1 MEEEKLKEKSLKLSI
16 KEGSATALM
25 SGAGESYIIP
35 YALAL
40 NASNFQIGFM
50 TSFVGLFS
58 ALSQIFGSK
67 LVYKH
72 KRKKIIIPAV
82 FFQATSW
89 ILIVLLTLLTIKGYV
104 SVYAPLILVVLYSLY
119 GISGGV
125 GGPAWFSL
133 MGDLVH
139 EKKRG
144 NYFSKRNKIVG
155 FITMIV
161 TLTSAIFLDYTKE
174 LGFVL
179 FGFIILFLIAAI
191 GRYISAFLLSRHYE
205 PNSKIEK
212 ESYFGFVQFI
222 KNAPKNNFGKFVIY
236 VGLINLA
243 TNFAGP
249 FFAVY
254 MLKDLHYS
262 YLWFILVNLSGTLF
276 TIIAMPFWGKI
287 GDTYGNRRLLQ
298 IGGVIITFSPIL
310 WIVSGNPIYLIFS
323 GQLLSGI
330 GWAAFNLGASNFIY
344 DAVTPQR
351 RAICVA
357 YFTLI
362 NGLGIFIGASLGGI
376 FAQFVQ
382 IGSINTLLIIFLLS
396 GLMRGIISL
405 IFLPKIKEVRKDHQS
420 IPDINLLSF
429 ASFLT
434 PRPFFSIFRGIRN
447 TIIFASLKKENKTI

>member
-1 MEEEKLKEKSLKLSI
+1 MKGKKEKTLKLSI
-16 KEGSATALM
+16 KEGCATSVM

-35 YALAL
+35 YALAI
-40 NASNFQIGFM
+40 NASNFQIGFL

-58 ALSQIFGSK
+58 SLSQIFGSK
-67 LVYKH
+67 LVYKY
-72 KRKKIIIPAV
+72 KRKKIIVPAV

-89 ILIVLLTLLTIKGYV
+89 ILMAILTLLAIKGIITI
-104 SVYAPLILVVLYSLY
+104 YAPLILVILYSLY
-119 GISGGV
+119 GISGGFT
-125 GGPAWFSL
+125 GPAWFSL
-133 MGDLVH
+133 MGDLVD
-139 EKKRG
+139 EKNRG
-144 NYFSKRNKIVG
+144 NYFSKRNKIAG
-155 FITMIV
+155 FVAMVV
-161 TLTSAIFLDYTKE
+161 TLVAAIFLDYLEE
-174 LGFVL
+174 LGMVL
-179 FGFIILFLIAAI
+179 IGFTILFVIAAI

-205 PNSKIEK
+205 PDNKVEK
-212 ESYFGFVQFI
+212 ESYFNFFQFI

-262 YLWFILVNLSGTLF
+262 YLWFILVNLSGALF
-276 TIIAMPFWGKI
+276 TIITMPYWGKI
-287 GDTYGNRRLLQ
+287 GDTYGNRKLLQ

-310 WIVSGNPIYLIFS
+310 WIFSGNPIYLIFT

-351 RAICVA
+351 RAICVS

-362 NGLGIFIGASLGGI
+362 NGLGIFIGASLGGL

-382 IGSINTLLIIFLLS
+382 IGSINTFLIIFLLS
-396 GLMRGIISL
+396 GLARGLISI
-405 IFLPKIKEVRKDHQS
+405 IFLPQIKEVRKDHKLISDTS
-420 IPDINLLSF
+420 ILSF
-429 ASFLT
+429 ANILT
-434 PRPFFSIFRGIRN
+434 PRPFFSMFRGIRN
-447 TIIFASLKKENKTI
+447 NFILGSLKSKKIK